1 MRILVLCILLIFV
14 GCEELVEVESVL
26 HKPRIVISSYPIT
39 HKNPSVYVTLTQP
52 AYSAS
57 IRKIDDFN
65 ARITNVTSGYAYT
78 LTPNYNFD
86 CITFTTHELEYE
98 SGGIYMVD
106 VSNSN
111 GGVEAFATDT
121 IPYPA
126 QIVDASVQPVSN
138 NSFNQVSISVKYIN
152 EKPQSQYFEVALYL
166 AEVWGN
172 SNDLEFHNSTAPLKS
187 NHPLITRETY
197 YPDLM
202 LIGSGYP
209 ETLLFRFD
217 ENQHESIVDFMYE
230 TSSSWNPLTG
240 YQFPEHY
247 LRVELRAVSNAYF
260 YHKTS
265 KYAQM
270 YAVEGDFLYG
280 IAPPVAV
287 ISNIVGGYGIFAGY
301 AKVDTVMHLTAR
313 TID

>member
-1 MRILVLCILLIFV
+1 MCMLLIFV

-26 HKPRIVISSYPIT
+26 HKPSIVISSYT
-39 HKNPSVYVTLTQP
+39 VSHKNPYVYVTHTQP
-52 AYSAS
+52 AYSTS
-57 IRKIDDFN
+57 ISKIDDFN
-65 ARITNVTSGYAYT
+65 ASITNVTSGYEYA

-86 CITFTTHELEYE
+86 YITFTTNELEYE
-98 SGGIYMVD
+98 SGGIYRIELY
-106 VSNSN
+106 NST
-111 GGVEAFATDT
+111 GDVEAFATDT

-126 QIVDASVQPVSN
+126 LIVDASVQPIGN
-138 NSFNQVSISVKYIN
+138 DFYNQVSISIKSIN
-152 EKPQSQYFEVALYL
+152 EVTQSQYFEVALYL
-166 AEVWGN
+166 AEIWDDDD
-172 SNDLEFHNSTAPLKS
+172 DLEFYSSTTPLKS

-217 ENQHESIVDFMYE
+217 ENQQEALVDFMYE

-247 LRVELRAVSNAYF
+247 LRVELRAVSKAYF
-260 YHKTS
+260 HYKTS
-265 KYAQM
+265 KYTQM

-287 ISNIVGGYGIFAGY
+287 MSNIVGGYGIFAGY
-301 AKVDTVMHLTAR
+301 AKVDTVMHIASR